1 MKSVLATILVLVVF
15 VPASAQPKRRV
26 LDKKF
31 WLALGTAYALTV
43 VDIEL
48 TQRCIRQ
55 HTCRELNPILGQS
68 RGRAY
73 AVNAAVLVP
82 VTIWSYHRKKDQ
94 DRNGRQKGKMPWW
107 LPSVVSSGSHAV
119 GMSMGLYA
127 STVGRRP
134 RASGTLAS
142 VPPNFSL
149 GARPDP
155 MTAPQSWRVGFD
167 AMDSLG
173 HVQLLLSTAQR
184 QGVER
189 LGLRLTQDR
198 PSRFPLPLSGGSG
211 PRK

>member
-1 MKSVLATILVLVVF
+1 MKRVLPIILVLLVSL
-15 VPASAQPKRRV
+15 PASAQPKRRV

-48 TQRCIRQ
+48 TQRCIRAGN
-55 HTCRELNPILGQS
+55 CREANPLLGQS

-73 AVNAAVLVP
+73 AVNAAILVP

-107 LPSVVSSGSHAV
+107 LPSVVSSGSHTV

-134 RASGTLAS
+134 RASGTLPS

-149 GARPDP
+149 GPRPDP

-167 AMDSLG
+167 AMGSLG
-173 HVQLLLSTAQR
+173 HVQALFSTTQQ

-198 PSRFPLPLSGGSG
+198 LSQFPLPPSGGSS
-211 PRK
+211 PRR